1 MFMLKHAAFL
11 ALSVSLATPH
21 LVQADI
27 LRASSATATSEFSS
41 SYDIGNT
48 IDGSGLP
55 ANFGLLDAHATYTTN
70 NHWTTAT
77 NRTIGESATF
87 SFTMPAPVGGFHMWA
102 HRSNGIAS
110 NPHYAVTRFD
120 LVFRDA
126 GGAVLA
132 TIPNLVGVPGVAI
145 AQTYVFDVIQNVKT
159 VQFIVRATANNNV
172 SPFTGLAEV
181 LFDTCITASASA
193 PASLLVC
200 PGGTATLS
208 VTPAGSGPFTYRWE
222 RLGDSEPVTLTDGP
236 LPGSGATVSG
246 ATTAN
251 LTISGI
257 DPAATVG
264 EYRCVV
270 TNPCSETFS
279 GAATITFCPADTNCD
294 GFNDFFDYDQFVQD
308 FEAGNPAAD
317 FNGDGFID
325 FFDYDD
331 FVLAYETGC

>member
-1 MFMLKHAAFL
+1 MLKHAAFL
-11 ALSVSLATPH
+11 ALSVSLAAPFSAH
-21 LVQADI
+21 ADI
-27 LRASSATATSEFSS
+27 VRATSATATSEFSS
-41 SYDIGNT
+41 SYDIAQT

-55 ANFGLLDAHATYTTN
+55 ANFGLLDPHATYTPG

-87 SFTMPAPVGGFHMWA
+87 SFTNPSPVGGFHMWG
-102 HRSNGIAS
+102 HRSNGVAN

-120 LVFRDA
+120 LVLRNAA
-126 GGAVLA
+126 GTVLA
-132 TIPNLVGVPGVAI
+132 TIPNLVGVPNVLT
-145 AQTYVFDVIQNVKT
+145 AQTYAFTVVENVKT
-159 VQFIVRATANNNV
+159 VQFIVRATANNNS

-181 LFDTCITASASA
+181 LFDTCITASSTT
-193 PASLLVC
+193 PSSLIVC

-208 VTPAGSGPFTYRWE
+208 VTPTGSGPFAYRWE
-222 RLGDSEPVTLTDGP
+222 RLGDSEPVTISDGP
-236 LPGSGATVSG
+236 LPGSAATVSG

-257 DPAATVG
+257 DTAATLG

-270 TNPCSETFS
+270 TNPCSETLS
-279 GAATITFCPADTNCD
+279 GAATITYCPADTNCD